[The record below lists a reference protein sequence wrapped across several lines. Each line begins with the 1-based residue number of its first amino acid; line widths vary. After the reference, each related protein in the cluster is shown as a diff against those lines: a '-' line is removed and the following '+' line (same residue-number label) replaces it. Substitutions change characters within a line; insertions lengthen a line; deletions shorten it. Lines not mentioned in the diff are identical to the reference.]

1 MTQSKFFSKDGIITG
16 FELKG
21 HSGAGHSGSDIVC
34 AAVSSAAYMT
44 ANTITE
50 LYGFDAELSERDG
63 FLRLMLSVK
72 DARHCQELLKG
83 FCCHL
88 KELQKQYPH
97 HIIVIYGGV
106 IHVENK
112 HPAVRS

>member
-1 MTQSKFFSKDGIITG
+1 MTQSKFYSTAGIITG
-16 FELKG
+16 FEIKG
-21 HSGAGHSGSDIVC
+21 HSGVEQRGKDIVC

-44 ANTITE
+44 VNTITE
-50 LYGFDAELSERDG
+50 QYGIEAAVSEKDG
-63 FLRLMLSVK
+63 FLRVMLPVK
-72 DARHCQELLKG
+72 DAKRCQELMKG
-83 FCCHL
+83 FCFHL

-97 HIIVIYGGV
+97 NIIVIYGGV